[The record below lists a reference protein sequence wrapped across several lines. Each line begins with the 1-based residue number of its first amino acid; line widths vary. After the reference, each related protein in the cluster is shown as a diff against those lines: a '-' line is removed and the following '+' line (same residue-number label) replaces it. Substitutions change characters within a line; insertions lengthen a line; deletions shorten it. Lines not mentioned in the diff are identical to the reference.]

1 MGQLTKLILF
11 AVRVMDKTVVLN
23 VVGLTPEPIA
33 AYDAV
38 AVTLGG

>member
-1 MGQLTKLILF
+1 
-11 AVRVMDKTVVLN
+11 MDKTVVLN
-23 VVGLTPEPIA
+23 VVGLTPSLLA